1 MLPRILKR
9 SLLIALLSLFF
20 TAALNAAPP
29 LPQQARAEIEVLLS
43 ALEASGCR
51 FNRNGSWHLAPEA
64 KMHLL
69 RKLDYLEGKNA
80 VQNTEQF
87 IDLAASAS
95 SLSGKKYL
103 VQCGDTP
110 PITSKQWLLAQLA
123 TIRSSAAV
131 Q

>member
-1 MLPRILKR
+1 MSPRILKR
-9 SLLIALLSLFF
+9 SLLIALLSLLF
-20 TAALNAAPP
+20 AAPLNAAQLTP
-29 LPQQARAEIEVLLS
+29 LPRAEIEVLLS

-51 FNRNGSWHLAPEA
+51 FNRNGSWHTAEEA
-64 KMHLL
+64 RMHLL

-80 VQNTEQF
+80 VQNTERF

-95 SLSGKKYL
+95 SVSGKEYL

-131 Q
+131 R